1 MGNFSITLDN
11 KFDELI
17 NKNKNENQ
25 RISLED
31 LIELKASLKIA
42 YYNDNNDDNQFI
54 KFSLSEIDFKI

>member
-42 YYNDNNDDNQFI
+42 YYNDNNADNQFI

>member
-42 YYNDNNDDNQFI
+42 YYNDNNADNQFI
-54 KFSLSEIDFKI
+54 KLSLSEIDFKI

>member
-17 NKNKNENQ
+17 NKNKNQ

-42 YYNDNNDDNQFI
+42 YYNDNNADNQFI

>member
-17 NKNKNENQ
+17 NKNKNQ
-25 RISLED
+25 KISLED

>member
-17 NKNKNENQ
+17 NKNKNE
-25 RISLED
+25 RVSLED

-42 YYNDNNDDNQFI
+42 YYNDNNNDNQFI

>member
-17 NKNKNENQ
+17 NKNENQ

-31 LIELKASLKIA
+31 LIDLKTSLKIA
-42 YYNDNNDDNQFI
+42 YYNDNNDDNRFI
-54 KFSLSEIDFKI
+54 KFSLTEIDFKI

>member
-17 NKNKNENQ
+17 NKNKNQ

-42 YYNDNNDDNQFI
+42 YYNDNLEDNQFI

>member
-17 NKNKNENQ
+17 NKNKNQ

-31 LIELKASLKIA
+31 LIELKASLKLA
-42 YYNDNNDDNQFI
+42 YYNDNNNDNQFI

>member
-17 NKNKNENQ
+17 NKNKNQ

-54 KFSLSEIDFKI
+54 KFSLSEIHFKI

>member
-17 NKNKNENQ
+17 NKNENQ

-31 LIELKASLKIA
+31 EIDLKTSLKIA
-42 YYNDNNDDNQFI
+42 YYNDNNDDNRFI
-54 KFSLSEIDFKI
+54 KFSLTEIDFKI

>member
-17 NKNKNENQ
+17 NKNKNQ

>member
-17 NKNKNENQ
+17 NKNKI
-25 RISLED
+25 ISLED
-31 LIELKASLKIA
+31 LIELKSFLKIA
-42 YYNDNNDDNQFI
+42 YYNDNYEDNKFI